1 MGEKVK
7 KITHFFEALQ
17 NGIEVKPMEQGVENF
32 KKKMNKLAAS
42 GGGETKSV
50 LRKGLCGGEV
60 MPGLRKGVGV
70 DKSGK
75 VKLPSR
81 VGTESG
87 DYSQ

>member
-60 MPGLRKGVGV
+60 MPGQERGG
-70 DKSGK
+70 GEK

-81 VGTESG
+81 VGAEFG